1 MNNRF
6 LAMTKMCLN
15 NWHYINK
22 RVLTYDEIVNFFTGH
37 SGSGKSTVIDAL
49 QMIFYADTTGRGFFN
64 KAAKEDSNRTLIEYL
79 RGMVQIEENNS
90 IKYLRNKN
98 FSSTV
103 VLEFTDTETKSS
115 QCIGVAFDVDTNNN
129 NITKQWFWHTGSFL
143 ENNYRSED
151 NKTLTIADL
160 KDFLKKN
167 FLQDEY
173 FLTTTDVR
181 FRNEIYN
188 NYFGGLPDERFI
200 ALFKKAIPFKMDM
213 KLDDFIKNYIFTEV
227 NIRIDDMKDSVA
239 QYSNLKL
246 KLEDTKREIEL
257 LVAVQRQYQK
267 YAQCCDKELQ
277 YKYNLDSLEI
287 KVAEQN
293 IQLSHSQLETL
304 NQDIKFLQKTSEE
317 LYQQIKTMQIQRDEV
332 AGFIQNSGYS
342 HLQEQLKLLTQNIDM
357 LGRSKVKYDNLA
369 RKLKGWIQT
378 DLLNSDTKEAI
389 ERFEAYGA
397 DQAELEQIRTNINE
411 VKVAL
416 DEEKRG
422 LDKQIH
428 SLREQIKETLEEIDV
443 LKNGHKNYSHSLLE
457 AKEKLTE
464 QLSEFYGEHVQVEV
478 LADVI
483 DVVDDTW
490 LNAIEGYMGGN
501 KTTLIVHPNYAKK
514 AMELYRSL
522 DSKKFYHVAV
532 VDTEKVVA
540 HVKAP
545 MQNSLAEEVKTSLD
559 YVRAYID
566 SLLGRVIKCNS
577 IDELRANHSGITKD
591 CVLYQGFKLQH
602 IDAKNYTDFAYI
614 GQGAIAKRL
623 VVAKENLNKL
633 NDAKS
638 PLDER
643 IREIAELLSFESF
656 QQIEE
661 YVEWNKDIKE
671 LLGKESERSECQGK
685 IEELKKTDIESWHK
699 KLEELEKSLEDSR
712 QRKSQA
718 DGYALSKTNKHR
730 EISELL
736 ITYHAELIEK
746 QKLFVQNTILE
757 EGYASFLVENE
768 GKRTDYIKL
777 RIQNEIE
784 DTKNKKEIEY
794 SVLIEKR
801 QAHYEIYN
809 YRGFSVPNKEND
821 EYDNLL
827 NILSSEKLI
836 EFTEKANRQAQIAI
850 KHFKSDFVYKI
861 RAAIQDAQKQK
872 NDLNQVL
879 EHLDFGKDKYS
890 FSVTKNTGEEGK
902 FYEMFM
908 NKDLEINPKQL
919 DNNIDG
925 QVDLF
930 SMSHE
935 HEYNEIINELLE
947 MFMPPSGSDAKTLET
962 ARANME
968 RYSDYRTYLSF
979 DMNQRVNGGPP
990 TSLAK
995 MLSKN
1000 SGGEG
1005 QNPLY
1010 VALLA
1015 SFAQIYRINL
1025 NTKIKRRPTPRL
1037 VILDEAFSKMDAE
1050 KVSTCIAL
1058 INSLHVQAIISAPND
1073 KIQNYTESVD
1083 KIFLF
1088 ANQNK
1093 TRISIEEF
1101 EQDRFYELMED
1112 IEDEEGISDDEQVV
1126 LALNP

>member
-1 MNNRF
+1 
-6 LAMTKMCLN
+6 MCLN

-22 RVLTYDEIVNFFTGH
+22 RVMCYNEVVNFFTGH

-79 RGMVQIEENNS
+79 RGMMQIEENNS

-98 FSSTV
+98 FSTTV
-103 VLEFTDTETKSS
+103 VLEFQDTETKNC
-115 QCIGVAFDVDTNNN
+115 QCIGVAFDVDTSNNS
-129 NITKQWFWHTGSFL
+129 ISKQWFWHAGAL
-143 ENNYRSED
+143 PENQYRGD
-151 NKTLTIADL
+151 NNKTFPISEL
-160 KDFLKKN
+160 KDYLKKN
-167 FLQDEY
+167 FSQDEY
-173 FLTTTDVR
+173 FLTSTDVR

-246 KLEDTKREIEL
+246 KLEDTKKEIEL
-257 LVAVQRQYQK
+257 LMEIQKQYQK
-267 YAQCCDKELQ
+267 YDYSCNKELQ
-277 YKYNLDSLEI
+277 YKYNLDCLEI
-287 KVAEQN
+287 KQVQQTIEYNQ
-293 IQLSHSQLETL
+293 SQLETL
-304 NQDIKFLQKTSEE
+304 DKDIKSLNNTSDS
-317 LYQQIKTMQIQRDEV
+317 LNSQIKTMQVERDEV

-342 HLQEQLKLLTQNIDM
+342 HLQEQLKLLIQNIDM
-357 LGRSKVKYDNLA
+357 LGRSRGKYDNLA
-369 RKLKGWIQT
+369 RKLNAWVQT
-378 DLLNSDTKEAI
+378 GLLSIDTVESI
-389 ERFEAYGA
+389 NLFETYQA
-397 DQAELEQIRTNINE
+397 DQS
-411 VKVAL
+411 KM
-416 DEEKRG
+416 EE
-422 LDKQIH
+422 IH
-428 SLREQIKETLEEIDV
+428 SEIKSIKAKLETEKTELSQKLHSLGDQIKETKEEIEV
-443 LKNGHKNYSHSLLE
+443 LKNGHKNYSHILIE
-457 AKEKLTE
+457 AKQKMSE
-464 QLSEFYGEHVQVEV
+464 QLSDYYKETIEVEV

-483 DVVDDTW
+483 DVEDDSW

-501 KTTLIVHPNYAKK
+501 KTTLIVPPAYAKK
-514 AMELYRSL
+514 AMEFYRSM
-522 DSKKFYHVAV
+522 DSKRYHQVAV
-532 VDTEKVVA
+532 IDTEKVLSKA
-540 HVKAP
+540 KAP
-545 MQNSLAEEVKTSLD
+545 LANSLAEEIKTSAD

-566 SLLGRVIKCNS
+566 YLLGRVIKCES
-577 IDELRANHSGITKD
+577 IEELRNHNSGITKD
-591 CVLYQGFKLQH
+591 CILYQGYKLQH
-602 IDAKNYTDFAYI
+602 IDPKNYTDFAYI

-623 VVAKENLNKL
+623 GVAQKNLILLSDEKQ
-633 NDAKS
+633 

-643 IREIAELLSFESF
+643 SREITEMLSYESF
-656 QQIEE
+656 QETQEYLEWMKDVEALIEAE
-661 YVEWNKDIKE
+661 KE
-671 LLGKESERSECQGK
+671 RTECQSK
-685 IEELKKTDIESWHK
+685 IDDLKKTDIEAWQS
-699 KLEELEKSLEDSR
+699 KLTHLDKSLEEFR
-712 QRKSQA
+712 VRKSQA
-718 DGYALSKTNKHR
+718 DGYAVAKSNKHK
-730 EISELL
+730 EIGDML
-736 ITYHAELIEK
+736 IIYHDELIEK
-746 QKLFVQNTILE
+746 RKNFVQDTARDK
-757 EGYASFLVENE
+757 GYEAFMAENA
-768 GKRTDYIKL
+768 GKRTDYIKI
-777 RIQNEIE
+777 RIQNELEEI
-784 DTKNKKEIEY
+784 KNRKEIEY
-794 SVLIEKR
+794 TALIEKR
-801 QAHYEIYN
+801 QAHYDVYN
-809 YRGFSVPNKEND
+809 YRGFGVTGKDNED
-821 EYDNLL
+821 YENLL
-827 NILSSEKLI
+827 SILSSEKLV

-879 EHLDFGKDKYS
+879 EQLDFGKDKYS

-902 FYEMFM
+902 FYDMFM

-919 DNNIDG
+919 ENNMDG

-930 SMSHE
+930 SMNHE
-935 HEYNEIINELLE
+935 SEYNEIMNELLE
-947 MFMPPSGSDAKTLET
+947 MFMPPANSDSKTLET

-968 RYSDYRTYLSF
+968 RYADYRTYLTF

-1015 SFAQIYRINL
+1015 SFAQIYRINM
-1025 NTKIKRRPTPRL
+1025 NAKVKRRPTPRL
-1037 VILDEAFSKMDAE
+1037 VILDEAFSKMDGE

-1101 EQDRFYELMED
+1101 EQNRFYELMENLEGNEGD
-1112 IEDEEGISDDEQVV
+1112 FEEDQVS
-1126 LALNP
+1126 LAFDY

>member
-22 RVLTYDEIVNFFTGH
+22 RVIHYHEIVNFFTGH

-49 QMIFYADTTGRGFFN
+49 QMIYYADTTGRGFFN

-79 RGMVQIEENNS
+79 RGMIQIEENNK

-103 VLEFTDTETKSS
+103 VLEFQDTETKSM

-129 NITKQWFWHTGSFL
+129 HIIKQWFWHTGALL
-143 ENNYRSED
+143 ENNYQNGD
-151 NKTLTIADL
+151 NKTLTIGEL
-160 KDFLKKN
+160 KDYLKRN
-167 FLQDEY
+167 FSQDEY

-188 NYFGGLPDERFI
+188 NYFGGLSEERFI

-213 KLDDFIKNYIFTEV
+213 KLDDFIKNYIFTQV

-246 KLEDTKREIEL
+246 KLEDTKGEIEL
-257 LVAVQRQYQK
+257 LLAVQRQYQK

-277 YKYNLDSLEI
+277 FQYNQDCFEI
-287 KVAEQN
+287 KLIHQN
-293 IQLSHSQLETL
+293 IQYNQAQLETL
-304 NQDIKFLQKTSEE
+304 NNDVKSLKETSET
-317 LYQQIKTMQIQRDEV
+317 LLQQIKEMQIQRDEV
-332 AGFIQNSGYS
+332 AGFIQNSGYA
-342 HLQEQLKLLTQNIDM
+342 HLKEQLKLLTQNIDM
-357 LGRSKVKYDNLA
+357 LGRSKSKYDRLA
-369 RKLKGWIQT
+369 SKLRAWIQT
-378 DLLNSDTKEAI
+378 ELLEQDTVKAMEAFEGYHSEAFAMESIRDNIKVVKEALEE
-389 ERFEAYGA
+389 ERRE
-397 DQAELEQIRTNINE
+397 
-411 VKVAL
+411 
-416 DEEKRG
+416 

-428 SLREQIKETLEEIDV
+428 ILREQIKGTKLEIEG
-443 LKNGHKNYSHSLLE
+443 LKNGHKNYSYTLLE
-457 AKEKLTE
+457 VKEKLSN
-464 QLSEFYGEHVQVEV
+464 QLTQYYGEPIQVEV

-483 DVVDDTW
+483 DVEDDAW

-501 KTTLIVHPNYAKK
+501 KTALIVPPCYSKK
-514 AMELYRSL
+514 AMEFYREL
-522 DSKKFYHVAV
+522 DKKKYHHVAV
-532 VDTEKVVA
+532 VDTEKVLTNA
-540 HVKAP
+540 KPP
-545 MQNSLAEEVKTSLD
+545 MKNSLAEEVRTTCE

-566 SLLGRVIKCNS
+566 YLLGRVIKCNT
-577 IDELRANHSGITKD
+577 IDEVREHHSSVTKD

-602 IDAKNYTDFAYI
+602 IDPKNYTDFAYI

-623 VVAKENLNKL
+623 GVAMETLKQL
-633 NDAKS
+633 DAQTT
-638 PLDER
+638 PMDDR
-643 IREIAELLSFESF
+643 VREINGIISLESF
-656 QQIEE
+656 QQIED
-661 YVEWNKDIKE
+661 YVEWSKDIE
-671 LLGKESERSECQGK
+671 ALLAKESERHDCQNK
-685 IEELKKTDIESWHK
+685 IEELMKTDIESWQK
-699 KLEELEKSLEDSR
+699 KLVMLEKSLEEAR

-718 DGYALSKTNKHR
+718 DSYALSKTNKHK

-736 ITYHAELIEK
+736 INYHAELIEK
-746 QKLFVQNTILE
+746 QKLFVRE
-757 EGYASFLVENE
+757 EIKEKEYTSFMAENE
-768 GKRTDYIKL
+768 GKRADFIKL
-777 RIQNEIE
+777 RIQNELE
-784 DTKNKKEIEY
+784 DTKNKKEKEY
-794 SVLIEKR
+794 SLLIEKR
-801 QAHYEIYN
+801 QAHYEIYS
-809 YRGFSVPNKEND
+809 YRGFSVPSKDNE
-821 EYDNLL
+821 EYDKLL
-827 NILSSEKLI
+827 NILSSEKLV
-836 EFTEKANRQAQIAI
+836 EFTQKASRQAQIAV

-861 RAAIQDAQKQK
+861 RAAILDAQKQK
-872 NDLNQVL
+872 NELNQVL
-879 EHLDFGKDKYS
+879 ERLDFGKDKYS

-919 DNNIDG
+919 DHNIDG

-935 HEYNEIINELLE
+935 HEYNEIMNELLE
-947 MFMPPSGSDAKTLET
+947 MFMPPANSDAKTLET
-962 ARANME
+962 ARANVE

-1015 SFAQIYRINL
+1015 SFAQVYRINV
-1025 NTKIKRRPTPRL
+1025 NSKIKRRPTPRL

-1083 KIFLF
+1083 KLFLF

-1101 EQDRFYELMED
+1101 EQDRFYELMESLE
-1112 IEDEEGISDDEQVV
+1112 EDEDNRE
-1126 LALNP
+1126 